1 MAVVPNAAAFV
12 YPYRMVRCRWFGGGA
27 QVRARLWGVWMKARD
42 LALMFLLCLLV
53 PVFDNARAQE
63 RQSPPFIPGVG
74 AEGPDGGRGG
84 MMGMGR
90 GTIGTVTATSADHFT
105 IKTELGETYTV
116 FFSVNTRI
124 LKQPPGASRRSQG
137 GGFGEGAERKPP
149 QAIKAMEIK
158 SGDVIAASGEV
169 DPGAKTVGAV
179 FILLIDPERA
189 KEMRAMEANF
199 GKTWLAGR
207 VTAIDEVKVTLQGGP
222 RNETHSFVADENT
235 TFRKRRDPITLA
247 DVQVGDM
254 VRVEGAVKNGGF
266 LATAVVVMGPP
277 PQGRRGDGNGPGQ
290 PPIGPGQGSSEEP
303 PQ

>member
-1 MAVVPNAAAFV
+1 
-12 YPYRMVRCRWFGGGA
+12 
-27 QVRARLWGVWMKARD
+27 MKARG
-42 LALMFLLCLLV
+42 LAFLSFLCLLV
-53 PVFDNARAQE
+53 PSMGNAGAQE
-63 RQSPPFIPGVG
+63 RQTPPFVPGNG
-74 AEGPDGGRGG
+74 AEEAGGRG

-90 GTIGTVTATSADHFT
+90 GTIGTVTAAYADHFT
-105 IKTELGETYTV
+105 IKTELGEIYTV

-124 LKQPPGASRRSQG
+124 LKQPPGSLRRSRG
-137 GGFGEGAERKPP
+137 GDFGAGAERTPP
-149 QAIKAMEIK
+149 QAIKATEVKI
-158 SGDVIAASGEV
+158 GDVIAASGEV
-169 DPGAKTVGAV
+169 DPRAKTVGAI

-222 RNETHSFVADENT
+222 HNETHSFVADENT

-266 LATAVVVMGPP
+266 LASTVVVMGPP
-277 PQGRRGDGNGPGQ
+277 PNGRRGEGNGPGQ
-290 PPIGPGQGSSEEP
+290 SPFGPGQGSSEEA